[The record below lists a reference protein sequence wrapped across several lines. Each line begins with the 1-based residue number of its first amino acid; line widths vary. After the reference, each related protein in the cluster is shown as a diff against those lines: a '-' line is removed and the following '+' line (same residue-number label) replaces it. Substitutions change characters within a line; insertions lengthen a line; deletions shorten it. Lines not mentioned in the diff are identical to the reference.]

1 MSESE
6 VKAIYQALRN
16 LQALVDVLQWVANRF
31 DRAVDHIERQQA
43 IDDVIRE
50 LSEYLTNSID
60 HIEQVLIVL
69 LEQSSGQSTSRT
81 KQETDRLLQETL
93 KNRMRS
99 LKLQIGQHQANLN
112 WAEEQ
117 AAMYGPNVT
126 MDITNKIIWEQR
138 KLEDLHKEYE
148 YIKKQVN
155 R

>member
-1 MSESE
+1 VSENE
-6 VKAIYQALRN
+6 IKAIYQALRN
-16 LQALVDVLQWVANRF
+16 LQALVDVLQWVAHRF

-60 HIEQVLIVL
+60 HLEQVLIVL

-81 KQETDRLLQETL
+81 KQETDRLLQQTL
-93 KNRMRS
+93 KNRLRS
-99 LKLQIGQHQANLN
+99 LKLQIGQHHANLN

-126 MDITNKIIWEQR
+126 MDITNKIIWEKR
-138 KLEDLHKEYE
+138 KLEDMQKEYE
-148 YIKKQVN
+148 YIKKQVEQ
-155 R
+155 